1 MSTRTLVRDAAARA
15 ANLIPFQT
23 DTYPLRGLTGN
34 YAAVCTPVQT
44 VPAELQRAQA
54 ERTEHYMTH
63 YGAEDRRMAP
73 AHAPRYYV
81 TSGGRLIAW
90 VSLDGRTHY
99 TPDVTQEQDGT
110 VTLTGLTPLQRKHR
124 DMIAKAWGP
133 RVAVTSD

>member
-1 MSTRTLVRDAAARA
+1 MPNTLVRDAARRA
-15 ANLIPFQT
+15 VNLIPFQT

-34 YAAVCTPVQT
+34 YAAVCTPIQT
-44 VPAELQRAQA
+44 VPAELQQAQA

-81 TSGGRLIAW
+81 TSGGTLIAW
-90 VSLDGRTHY
+90 VTLDGRTHY

-110 VTLTGLTPLQRKHR
+110 VTLSGLTPTQRRHR
-124 DMIAKAWGP
+124 EMIRAAWP
-133 RVAVTSD
+133 VRFTLTSD